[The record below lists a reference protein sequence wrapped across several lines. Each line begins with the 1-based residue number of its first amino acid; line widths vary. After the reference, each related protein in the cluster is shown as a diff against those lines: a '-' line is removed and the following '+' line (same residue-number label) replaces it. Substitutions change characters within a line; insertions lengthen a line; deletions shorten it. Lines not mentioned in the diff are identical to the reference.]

1 MNNSKKSLKRN
12 KVSKPV
18 AKHLKPHIE
27 DLANEIKLAKSGD
40 VDFKEA
46 YSHMSG
52 HQQNRLIKFYDKMI
66 EECEMIIETKKV
78 KKAARYKRKKIT

>member
-1 MNNSKKSLKRN
+1 
-12 KVSKPV
+12 
-18 AKHLKPHIE
+18 
-27 DLANEIKLAKSGD
+27 
-40 VDFKEA
+40 
-46 YSHMSG
+46 MSG